1 MYLTTPLPVIRCWS
15 KKYEILKYGCQCCQ
29 TVFNWW
35 KYMLMGDIHFLA
47 LVWKLDFKKL
57 ARVIP
62 DANFVHLGRR
72 EFASRMTRGDFL
84 KTSQNIGLGVFL
96 SHHIS
101 PWYMH
106 AKSDV
111 DLSWIKEIVKITEYS
126 IQGRSRILSHFKR
139 AHYYTAPLLHI
150 VTGAGKLVF

>member
-111 DLSWIKEIVKITEYS
+111 DLSWIKKVLKVSENS
-126 IQGRSRILSHFKR
+126 IRARSTILSHLNR
-139 AHYYTAPLLHI
+139 TRYCTAPLLHI
-150 VTGAGKLVF
+150 VSGAGGLMH